1 MTMHTS
7 PTSRKTSLDTLRH
20 EDLLLKGLFERIGES
35 RGSSVDT
42 RYDYGNAAKQISRH
56 IAIRQSSLMNVA
68 TAIAQV
74 PALSSTGRRMI
85 DRATDRRVLID
96 KVGGMSRNIQGIYL
110 NQGQDFDGPLT
121 ALIDAVSP
129 ELEWELSDALP
140 LVQRTLSTEDAAAL
154 FSSAR
159 YVERHAPT
167 SLNTSGPRW
176 YERAPVISRLVTFF
190 DFVRDHPR
198 ASRNERIA

>member
-1 MTMHTS
+1 MKS
-7 PTSRKTSLDTLRH
+7 KKTSLDVLQR
-20 EDLLLKGLFERIGES
+20 ENLLLREFITQIGES
-35 RGSSVDT
+35 RGSSVDS

-68 TAIAQV
+68 MAISEV
-74 PALSSTGRRMI
+74 PALHSTAARMV
-85 DRATDRRVLID
+85 DGGTDRRVLID
-96 KVGGMSRNIQGIYL
+96 KVADMSRSIQGMYL

-121 ALIDAVSP
+121 ALIAAVSP
-129 ELEWELSDALP
+129 EIEWELSDAIP
-140 LVQRTLSTEDAAAL
+140 LIRRSLSTEDAVSL

-176 YERAPVISRLVTFF
+176 HEHAPVISRLVTIF
-190 DFVRDHPR
+190 DFLRDHPR
-198 ASRNERIA
+198 AARHERIS